1 MYSILA
7 AIDIKADQLD
17 AFMAA
22 SQKSELLKW

>member
-7 AIDIKADQLD
+7 TIDFAADQMD